1 MGSHNFVSFITVQGF
16 MLGLAFSVLKTHS
29 AEELLTFTAL
39 ITIFFYL
46 FAHMAVAFYLKTLGV
61 SVQGFPTDVHENDL
75 DLFVTE
81 IAKREDFIDHA
92 SDITNDAVLTN
103 KTAATEDKK
112 RELMEKKRASR
123 LNKKN
128 AE

>member
-16 MLGLAFSVLKTHS
+16 MLGLAFSVLKTDS
-29 AEELLTFTAL
+29 PEDLLTFTAL

-61 SVQGFPTDVHENDL
+61 NIQGFPTEIHEKDL
-75 DLFVTE
+75 DLFVAE
-81 IAKREDFIDHA
+81 IAKREDFIDHV
-92 SDITNDAVLTN
+92 SDITSDAVHTN
-103 KTAATEDKK
+103 RKADTEDKK
-112 RELMEKKRASR
+112 RELIQKKRALRQS
-123 LNKKN
+123 KKN